1 MRFSFFCILFI
12 TLHAIAFGCKEIKI
26 YNQMQ
31 FDAAVERINKGE
43 EMHLRLAS
51 GLFYLKESIQAKAP
65 LSIKGDGTLI
75 TCYTDSYG
83 SMDVVKTTATH
94 NIYKVKTSFTVYPLF
109 YAKDGRLLHV
119 SESVIDSVGVN
130 YIEGGIIAPEDYSSG
145 VKVQIPISN
154 NLKHLKN
161 KTFAH
166 AFGYFDSGWTV
177 VNFSLERSDDKYFYC
192 TTLNN
197 CATKNYEYDSKV
209 YKKPV
214 RYVIYNVEVKP
225 GAIYYDQNYLYV
237 PKSLDEVYCLMRSNI
252 NRQEPNITTYAD
264 ITLNGVQFVG
274 FDGIKVYSNESSV
287 CDIRKCHFQNSLGSA
302 LSIDKK
308 TGQNLREANVNHCT
322 FENCS
327 QYNDMVVMLNSTYDG
342 GSRINMQDCTI
353 TRYKEGI
360 VGYKNPREAIHV
372 NGNIA
377 LKDNVVYN
385 SCRDH
390 FFTNKGVIHVNGN
403 VLYNTDEFNSNADRN
418 FSSDW
423 GLIYCNHIFK
433 DTREALNNTTHR
445 ILLENNL
452 LYGAYAY
459 GGDARGIFIDD
470 GRGDVQCKNN
480 IILNTQLYSMDSRN
494 VKLTDASSIRNRF
507 DGNVIASKYRLAAG
521 NAISGSDTPVV
532 NGNFLLA
539 EQENVIFGVRTEME
553 DVRLDSDV
561 KCSLY
566 NGKIHVSN
574 DLFRLLK
581 KKAAWKSVRRYVG
594 KM

>member
-1 MRFSFFCILFI
+1 MRFSLFCILFI
-12 TLHAIAFGCKEIKI
+12 TFHAIASGRKEIKI
-26 YNQMQ
+26 FSQMQ
-31 FDAAVERINKGE
+31 FDSAIERINKGE

-51 GLFYLKESIQAKAP
+51 GLFYLKESIQAKAA
-65 LSIKGDGTLI
+65 LSIKGDGTTI
-75 TCYTDSYG
+75 TCYTDSYRPT
-83 SMDVVKTTATH
+83 DVVKTTATH
-94 NIYKVKTSFTVYPLF
+94 NIYKVKTNLMVYPLF
-109 YAKDGRLLHV
+109 FTKDGRLLHI
-119 SESVIDSVGVN
+119 SESVIDSVSVN
-130 YIEGGIIAPEDYSSG
+130 YIEGSIIAPEDYSSG

-197 CATKNYEYDSKV
+197 CSTNNYEYDCRV

-214 RYVIYNVEVKP
+214 RYVIYNVELKP
-225 GAIYYDQNYLYV
+225 GAIYYDENYLYV
-237 PKSLDEVYCLMRSNI
+237 PKSSGEVCCLMRSNI

-287 CDIRKCHFQNSLGSA
+287 CDIQKCNFQNSLGYA

-308 TGQNLREANVNHCT
+308 TGQNVHEANVSHCT

-327 QYNDMVVMLNSTYDG
+327 QYSDMIVMLKSTYDG
-342 GSRINMQDCTI
+342 GNSIIMRDCTI

-360 VGYKNPREAIHV
+360 VGYKNARGTVYV
-372 NGNIA
+372 NGNITLA
-377 LKDNVVYN
+377 GNVVYN

-390 FFTNKGVIHVNGN
+390 FFLDKGVIKVDGN
-403 VLYNTDEFNSNADRN
+403 VLYNTDVYYSNADRN
-418 FSSDW
+418 LSSDW

-433 DTREALNNTTHR
+433 DTQDALSNMTHK
-445 ILLENNL
+445 ILLKKNL

-470 GRGDVQCKNN
+470 GRGDVRCDEN
-480 IILNTQLYSMDSRN
+480 IILNTQSYSMDSRN
-494 VKLTDASSIRNRF
+494 VKLTEASSNRNRYER
-507 DGNVIASKYRLAAG
+507 NVVASRYRLEAG
-521 NAISGSDTPVV
+521 KAVSDSDVPVTSE
-532 NGNFLLA
+532 NFLLA
-539 EQENVIFGVRTEME
+539 EQENVTSGVRTENE
-553 DVRLDSDV
+553 DVRLEAEV
-561 KCSLY
+561 NCSLY
-566 NGKIHVSN
+566 NGQIHVSN
-574 DLFRLLK
+574 DLYRLLK
-581 KKAAWKSVRRYVG
+581 KSAAWKNVRRYVG
-594 KM
+594 KL